1 MLGKPE
7 KYVLWREGGMRQK
20 KKEKAERQY
29 DRVFVK
35 ISFREM
41 EAILIFFYFAKYQ
54 AFCAKCCLLRNSHFC
69 ETKHKSA

>member
-1 MLGKPE
+1 MKSAKMLGKPE
-7 KYVLWREGGMRQK
+7 KYVLWGGGGGAGMKQK

-41 EAILIFFYFAKYQ
+41 EAILILLFWKIPSI
-54 AFCAKCCLLRNSHFC
+54 FCKFLSF
-69 ETKHKSA
+69 TK

>member
-7 KYVLWREGGMRQK
+7 KYVLWGGGGGAGMKQK

-41 EAILIFFYFAKYQ
+41 EAILI
-54 AFCAKCCLLRNSHFC
+54 LLF
-69 ETKHKSA
+69 